1 MGLCMSATLSVY
13 LYVCNHDSL
22 YLCVTM
28 RAYITILVCGD
39 QLQKLLWFF
48 QPLKI
53 IILLEWTTD
62 PGPRSLQV
70 IFCIPIACFR
80 F

>member
-1 MGLCMSATLSVY
+1 MSLYLCVTMSLCMSATLSVY

-39 QLQKLLWFF
+39 QLQKLL
-48 QPLKI
+48 
-53 IILLEWTTD
+53 
-62 PGPRSLQV
+62 
-70 IFCIPIACFR
+70 
-80 F
+80 